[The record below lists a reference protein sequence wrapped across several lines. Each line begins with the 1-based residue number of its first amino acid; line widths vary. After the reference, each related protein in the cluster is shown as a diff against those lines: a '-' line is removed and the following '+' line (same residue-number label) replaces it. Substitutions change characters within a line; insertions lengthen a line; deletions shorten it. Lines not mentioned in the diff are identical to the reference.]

1 MKFDTICVQGAHK
14 PAENRNTPPVPIYQ
28 TTAFSFY
35 SDQYAADLFDLKAS
49 GDIYTRLS
57 TPTTNTLEERLAML
71 EGGVGALA
79 VSSGQSAS
87 LIAVLNIAK
96 SGDEIVASTNM
107 YGGTVNLMN
116 VTLRKMGIETK
127 FVSSDKAED
136 FEAQITDK
144 TRCIFVE
151 MLNNPSLKI
160 ADVENIAKVAHAHNI
175 PLIVDNTIT
184 TPYLCRPIEF
194 GADIVVHSLT
204 KYICG
209 HGTSMGGVIVDS
221 GNFDWTKSCKFP
233 ELTEPDESYHGT
245 KYVEAFGK
253 MAYIVKA
260 RAQMIRDLGTC
271 ISPMNSFLI
280 IQGLETLSLRM
291 ERLSQTALKVAK
303 FLENHPAVAW
313 VNYPMLE
320 NSDYHKL
327 ALKYM
332 PKGCSSI
339 VSFGIK
345 NGKSAGVKFIEHLT
359 LPIHATNIGDS
370 RTIIT
375 YPALTTHRQLTDE
388 QMKECGIGTDF
399 MRLSVGLEDVDDILQ
414 DLDNALK
421 FSQK

>member
-14 PAENRNTPPVPIYQ
+14 PAKNRNTPPVPIYQ
-28 TTAFSFY
+28 TTAFSFD
-35 SDQYAADLFDLKAS
+35 SVQYAADLFDLKAS

-57 TPTTNTLEERLAML
+57 NPTTNTLEERLAML

-221 GNFDWTKSCKFP
+221 GNFDWTKSGKFP

-345 NGKSAGVKFIEHLT
+345 NGKSAGIKFIEHLT

>member
-1 MKFDTICVQGAHK
+1 MKFDTICIQGAHK

-28 TTAFSFY
+28 TTAFSFD
-35 SDQYAADLFDLKAS
+35 SVQYAADLFDLKAS

-57 TPTTNTLEERLAML
+57 NPTTNTLEERLAML

-136 FEAQITDK
+136 FETQITDK

-221 GNFDWTKSCKFP
+221 GNFDWTKSGKFP

-345 NGKSAGVKFIEHLT
+345 NGKSAGIKFIEHLT

>member
-28 TTAFSFY
+28 TTAFSFD
-35 SDQYAADLFDLKAS
+35 SVQYAADLFDLKAD

-57 TPTTNTLEERLAML
+57 NPTTNTLEERLAML

-160 ADVENIAKVAHAHNI
+160 ADIENIAKVAHAHNI

-221 GNFDWTKSCKFP
+221 GNFDWTKSGKFP

>member
-28 TTAFSFY
+28 TTAFSFD
-35 SDQYAADLFDLKAS
+35 SVQYAADLFDLKAS

-57 TPTTNTLEERLAML
+57 NPTTNTLEERLAML

-160 ADVENIAKVAHAHNI
+160 ADIENIAKVAHAHNI

-221 GNFDWTKSCKFP
+221 GNFDWTKSGKFP
-233 ELTEPDESYHGT
+233 ELTKPDESYHGT

-375 YPALTTHRQLTDE
+375 YPALTTHRQLTNE

>member
-1 MKFDTICVQGAHK
+1 MKFDTICVQGTHK

-28 TTAFSFY
+28 TTAFSFD
-35 SDQYAADLFDLKAS
+35 SVQYAADLFDLKAS

-57 TPTTNTLEERLAML
+57 NPTTNTLEERLAML

-221 GNFDWTKSCKFP
+221 GNFDWTKSGKFP

>member
-28 TTAFSFY
+28 TTAFSFD
-35 SDQYAADLFDLKAS
+35 SVQYAADLFDLKAS

-57 TPTTNTLEERLAML
+57 NPTTNTLEERLAML

-144 TRCIFVE
+144 TRCIFIE

-221 GNFDWTKSCKFP
+221 GNFDWTKSGKFP

>member
-28 TTAFSFY
+28 TTAFSFD
-35 SDQYAADLFDLKAS
+35 SVQYAADLFDLKAD

-57 TPTTNTLEERLAML
+57 NPTTNTLEERLAML

-160 ADVENIAKVAHAHNI
+160 ADIGNIAKVAHAHNI

-221 GNFDWTKSCKFP
+221 GNFDWTKSGKFP

>member
-28 TTAFSFY
+28 TTAFSFD
-35 SDQYAADLFDLKAS
+35 SVQYAADLFDLKAS

-57 TPTTNTLEERLAML
+57 NPTTNTLEERLAML

-221 GNFDWTKSCKFP
+221 GNFDWTKSGKFP

-375 YPALTTHRQLTDE
+375 YPALTTHRQLTDK

-414 DLDNALK
+414 DLDKALK

>member
-14 PAENRNTPPVPIYQ
+14 PDENRNTPPVPIYQ
-28 TTAFSFY
+28 TTAFSFE
-35 SDQYAADLFDLKAS
+35 SVQYAADLFDLKAS

-57 TPTTNTLEERLAML
+57 NPTTSTLEERLAML

-96 SGDEIVASTNM
+96 SGDEVVASTNM
-107 YGGTVNLMN
+107 YGGTVNLLN

-127 FVSSDKAED
+127 FVVSDKAED

-160 ADVENIAKVAHAHNI
+160 ADVENIARVAHAHNI

-209 HGTSMGGVIVDS
+209 HGTSMGGVIIDS
-221 GNFDWTKSCKFP
+221 GNFDWAKSGKFP

-245 KYVEAFGK
+245 KYVESFGK

-280 IQGLETLSLRM
+280 MQGLETLSLRM

-303 FLENHPAVAW
+303 FLEQHPAVAW

-320 NSDYHKL
+320 SSDYHEL

-375 YPALTTHRQLTDE
+375 YPALTTHRQLTAE
-388 QMKECGIGTDF
+388 QMEECGIGTDF

-421 FSQK
+421 ISQK

>member
-1 MKFDTICVQGAHK
+1 
-14 PAENRNTPPVPIYQ
+14 
-28 TTAFSFY
+28 
-35 SDQYAADLFDLKAS
+35 
-49 GDIYTRLS
+49 
-57 TPTTNTLEERLAML
+57 
-71 EGGVGALA
+71 
-79 VSSGQSAS
+79 
-87 LIAVLNIAK
+87 
-96 SGDEIVASTNM
+96 
-107 YGGTVNLMN
+107 
-116 VTLRKMGIETK
+116 
-127 FVSSDKAED
+127 
-136 FEAQITDK
+136 
-144 TRCIFVE
+144 

-221 GNFDWTKSCKFP
+221 GNFDWTKSGKFP

-313 VNYPMLE
+313 VNYPML
-320 NSDYHKL
+320 KT
-327 ALKYM
+327 
-332 PKGCSSI
+332 
-339 VSFGIK
+339 V
-345 NGKSAGVKFIEHLT
+345 
-359 LPIHATNIGDS
+359 
-370 RTIIT
+370 IIINW
-375 YPALTTHRQLTDE
+375 H
-388 QMKECGIGTDF
+388 
-399 MRLSVGLEDVDDILQ
+399 
-414 DLDNALK
+414 
-421 FSQK
+421 

>member
-28 TTAFSFY
+28 TTAFSFD
-35 SDQYAADLFDLKAS
+35 SVQYAADLFDLKAS

-57 TPTTNTLEERLAML
+57 NPTTNTLEERLAML

-160 ADVENIAKVAHAHNI
+160 ADIENIAKVAHAHNI

-221 GNFDWTKSCKFP
+221 GNFDWTKSGKFP

-291 ERLSQTALKVAK
+291 ERLSQTALKVTK

>member
-28 TTAFSFY
+28 TTAFSFD
-35 SDQYAADLFDLKAS
+35 SVQYAADLFDLKAS

-57 TPTTNTLEERLAML
+57 NPTTNTLEERLAML

-221 GNFDWTKSCKFP
+221 GNFDWTKSGKFP

-253 MAYIVKA
+253 MAYIVKT

-375 YPALTTHRQLTDE
+375 YPALTTHHQLTDE

>member
-28 TTAFSFY
+28 TTAFSFD
-35 SDQYAADLFDLKAS
+35 SVQYAADLFDLKAS

-57 TPTTNTLEERLAML
+57 NPTTNTLEERLAML

-160 ADVENIAKVAHAHNI
+160 ADIENIAKVSHAHNI

-221 GNFDWTKSCKFP
+221 GNFDWTKSGKFP

>member
-1 MKFDTICVQGAHK
+1 MKFDTICVQGAFK
-14 PAENRNTPPVPIYQ
+14 ASENRNTPPVPIYQ
-28 TTAFSFY
+28 TTAFSF
-35 SDQYAADLFDLKAS
+35 DNVQYASDLFDLKTN

-57 TPTTNTLEERLAML
+57 NPTTTVLEERMAML
-71 EGGVGALA
+71 EGGIGALA

-107 YGGTVNLMN
+107 YGGTVNLLN
-116 VTLRKMGIETK
+116 VTLRKMGITTN
-127 FVSSDKAED
+127 FVSSDNVED
-136 FEAQITDK
+136 YEAKITEK

-160 ADVENIAKVAHAHNI
+160 ADIENIAKIAHKHKI
-175 PLIVDNTIT
+175 PLIVDNTIP
-184 TPYLCRPIEF
+184 TPYLCKPIEF

-209 HGTSMGGVIVDS
+209 HGTSMGGIIVDS
-221 GNFDWTKSCKFP
+221 GKFNWTESGKFP

-245 KYVEAFGK
+245 KYVECFGK
-253 MAYIVKA
+253 AGYIVKA

-280 IQGLETLSLRM
+280 MQGLETLSLRM
-291 ERLSQTALKVAK
+291 ERVSNSALKVAK
-303 FLENHPAVAW
+303 YLKTNPAVSW
-313 VNYPMLE
+313 INYPMLE
-320 NSDYHKL
+320 DSKYYEL
-327 ALKYM
+327 AKKYM

-345 NGKSAGVKFIEHLT
+345 NGKNAGVKFIENLT

-375 YPALTTHRQLTDE
+375 YPALTTHRQLSEE

-399 MRLSVGLEDVDDILQ
+399 MRLSLGLEDVDDVIN
-414 DLDNALK
+414 DLEKALK
-421 FSQK
+421 ISQK

>member
-14 PAENRNTPPVPIYQ
+14 PDENRNTPPVPIYQ
-28 TTAFSFY
+28 TTAFSFE
-35 SDQYAADLFDLKAS
+35 SVQYAADLFDLKAS

-57 TPTTNTLEERLAML
+57 NPTTNTLEERLAML

-96 SGDEIVASTNM
+96 AGDEVVASTNM
-107 YGGTVNLMN
+107 YGGTVNLLN

-127 FVSSDKAED
+127 FVVSDKAED

-160 ADVENIAKVAHAHNI
+160 ADVENIARVAHAHNI

-209 HGTSMGGVIVDS
+209 HGTSMGGVIIDS
-221 GNFDWTKSCKFP
+221 GNFDWAKSGKFP

-245 KYVEAFGK
+245 KYVESFGK

-280 IQGLETLSLRM
+280 MQGLETLSLRM

-303 FLENHPAVAW
+303 FLEQHPAVAW

-320 NSDYHKL
+320 SSDYHEL

-375 YPALTTHRQLTDE
+375 YPALTTHRQLTAE
-388 QMKECGIGTDF
+388 QMEECGIGTDF

-421 FSQK
+421 ISQK

>member
-14 PAENRNTPPVPIYQ
+14 ASENRKSPTVPVYL
-28 TTAFSFY
+28 TTAYSFD
-35 SDQYAADLFDLKAS
+35 SVQYAADLFDLKQS

-57 TPTTNTLEERLAML
+57 NPTTNTLEERITAL

-87 LIAVLNIAK
+87 LIAILNIAD
-96 SGDEIVASTNM
+96 SGDEVVASTNM
-107 YGGTVNLMN
+107 YGGTVNLLN
-116 VTLRKMGIETK
+116 VTLGKMGIKTNFVTSDDAKDYETK
-127 FVSSDKAED
+127 
-136 FEAQITDK
+136 ITDK

-160 ADVENIAKVAHAHNI
+160 ADIENIAKVAHAHNI

-184 TPYLCRPIEF
+184 TPYLCRPFEW

-204 KYICG
+204 KYIGG
-209 HGTSMGGVIVDS
+209 HGNSMGGIIVDS
-221 GNFDWTKSCKFP
+221 GNFDWAKAGKFP
-233 ELTEPDESYHGT
+233 QLTEPDESYHGT
-245 KYVEAFGK
+245 KYVECFGK

-260 RAQMIRDLGTC
+260 RAQLIRDLGTC

-291 ERLSQTALKVAK
+291 ERLSNTALKVAN
-303 FLENHPAVAW
+303 FLKNHEAVTW

-320 NSDYHKL
+320 DSPYHEL
-327 ALKYM
+327 AKKYM
-332 PKGCSSI
+332 PKGASSI

-345 NGKSAGVKFIEHLT
+345 NGGESGVKFIENLK

-388 QMKECGIGTDF
+388 QMEECGIGRDF
-399 MRLSVGLEDVDDILQ
+399 MRLSVGLEDVDDIIA

-421 FSQK
+421 ISQK

>member
-28 TTAFSFY
+28 TTAFSFD
-35 SDQYAADLFDLKAS
+35 SVQYAADLFDLKAS

-57 TPTTNTLEERLAML
+57 NPTTNTLEERLAML

-96 SGDEIVASTNM
+96 SRDEIVASTNM

-160 ADVENIAKVAHAHNI
+160 ADIENIAKVAHAHNI

-221 GNFDWTKSCKFP
+221 GNFDWTKSGKFP
-233 ELTEPDESYHGT
+233 ELTESDESYHGT

>member
-28 TTAFSFY
+28 TTAFSFD
-35 SDQYAADLFDLKAS
+35 SVQYAADLFDLKAG

-57 TPTTNTLEERLAML
+57 NPTTNTLEERLAML

-160 ADVENIAKVAHAHNI
+160 ADIENIAKVAHAHNI

-209 HGTSMGGVIVDS
+209 HGTSMGGLIVDS
-221 GNFDWTKSCKFP
+221 GNFDWTKSGKFP

>member
-28 TTAFSFY
+28 TTAFSFD
-35 SDQYAADLFDLKAS
+35 SVQYAADLFDLKAS

-57 TPTTNTLEERLAML
+57 NPTTNTLEERLAML

-136 FEAQITDK
+136 FETQITDK

-221 GNFDWTKSCKFP
+221 GNFDWTKSGKFP

-313 VNYPMLE
+313 INYPMLE

>member
-28 TTAFSFY
+28 TTAFSFD
-35 SDQYAADLFDLKAS
+35 SVQYAADLFDLKAS

-57 TPTTNTLEERLAML
+57 NPTTNTLEERLAML

-160 ADVENIAKVAHAHNI
+160 ADIENIAKVAHAHNI

-221 GNFDWTKSCKFP
+221 GNFDWTKSGKFP

-253 MAYIVKA
+253 LAYIVKA

>member
-28 TTAFSFY
+28 TTAFSFD
-35 SDQYAADLFDLKAS
+35 SVQYAADLFDLKAS

-57 TPTTNTLEERLAML
+57 NPTTNTLEERLAML

-96 SGDEIVASTNM
+96 SGDEIVSSTNM

-221 GNFDWTKSCKFP
+221 GNFDWTKSGKFP

-320 NSDYHKL
+320 NSNYHKL

>member
-28 TTAFSFY
+28 TTAFSFD
-35 SDQYAADLFDLKAS
+35 SVQYAADLFDLKAS

-57 TPTTNTLEERLAML
+57 NPTTNTLEERLAML

-87 LIAVLNIAK
+87 LIAVLNIVK

-221 GNFDWTKSCKFP
+221 GNFDWTKSGKFP

>member
-28 TTAFSFY
+28 TTAFSFD
-35 SDQYAADLFDLKAS
+35 SVQYAADLFDLKAN

-57 TPTTNTLEERLAML
+57 NPTTNTLEERLAML

-221 GNFDWTKSCKFP
+221 GNFDWTKSGKFP

-253 MAYIVKA
+253 MAYVVKA

-399 MRLSVGLEDVDDILQ
+399 MRFSVGLEDVDDILQ

>member
-28 TTAFSFY
+28 TTAFSFD
-35 SDQYAADLFDLKAS
+35 SVQYAADLFDLKAS

-57 TPTTNTLEERLAML
+57 NPTTNTLEERLAML

-160 ADVENIAKVAHAHNI
+160 ADIENIAKVAHAHNI

-221 GNFDWTKSCKFP
+221 GNFDWTKSGKFP

>member
-1 MKFDTICVQGAHK
+1 MKFDTNCVQGAHK

-28 TTAFSFY
+28 TTAFSFD
-35 SDQYAADLFDLKAS
+35 SVQYAADLFDLKAS

-57 TPTTNTLEERLAML
+57 NPTTNTLEERLAML

-160 ADVENIAKVAHAHNI
+160 ADIENIAKVAHAHNI

-221 GNFDWTKSCKFP
+221 GNFDWTKSGKFP

>member
-28 TTAFSFY
+28 TTAFSFD
-35 SDQYAADLFDLKAS
+35 SVQYAADLFDLKAS

-57 TPTTNTLEERLAML
+57 NPTTNTLEERLAML

-221 GNFDWTKSCKFP
+221 GNFDWTKSGKFP

-399 MRLSVGLEDVDDILQ
+399 MRFSVGLEDVDDILQ

>member
-28 TTAFSFY
+28 TTAFSFD
-35 SDQYAADLFDLKAS
+35 SVQYAADLFDLKPS
-49 GDIYTRLS
+49 GDIYTQLS
-57 TPTTNTLEERLAML
+57 NPTTNTLEERLAML

-175 PLIVDNTIT
+175 PLIVDNTVT

-221 GNFDWTKSCKFP
+221 GNFDWTKSGKFP